1 MAHQRGVAGP
11 LLKGTTDMQF
21 ASHNNAASERKKVLP
36 LFIMIDAAGW
46 EILRNRPFLSAVAPH
61 RRRLETVFG
70 YSSACV
76 PSIVSGRW
84 PDEHR
89 HWCYF
94 VNAPESSPFRS
105 LSWLRWLPSS
115 LTGRRFVR
123 RMLTKFVKRK
133 LGFRGYFDLYNV
145 PFEHI
150 HRFDFTEKKSPLVAG
165 GMNDGENIFDQLE
178 RASVP
183 YFVNDPT
190 RPEDESQ
197 DALLA
202 HVAAAEIDFAF
213 VYWAGLDGLLHSV
226 GNQSPRIDEK
236 LAVYDRWI
244 TDVVAKAREHYD
256 EVQLFV
262 FSDHGMAN
270 CDELLDI
277 QAVLAETA
285 LKFGRDYTAVFD
297 STMARFWFHTSDAR
311 VIVENALAGVKE
323 GRILSNEELLRLRA
337 PTDGAWG
344 ELMFLVREGV
354 LICPSHMG
362 ERPIRAMHG
371 YHPDD
376 PQSAATLLTN
386 VPSIPTDITAIP
398 HIHRLMHECALRAHF
413 NNTTKHQTAH

>member
-1 MAHQRGVAGP
+1 MSAAHMPRILSTHTESA
-11 LLKGTTDMQF
+11 
-21 ASHNNAASERKKVLP
+21 RKRVLP

-46 EILRNRPFLSAVAPH
+46 EILRDRPFLGTLAPN

-94 VNAPESSPFRS
+94 IDSEQTSPFRG
-105 LSWLRWLPSS
+105 LSWLRWLPKA
-115 LTGRRFVR
+115 LTSRRIVR
-123 RMLTKFVKRK
+123 RLLTKFVKRS
-133 LGFRGYFDLYNV
+133 LGFQGYFDLYNI
-145 PFEHI
+145 PFQHI
-150 HRFDFTEKKSPLVAG
+150 HRFDFTEKKSPLAVG
-165 GMNDGENIFDQLE
+165 GMNDGENIFDQL
-178 RASVP
+178 AKLNIP

-190 RPEDESQ
+190 RPETESR

-202 HVAAAEIDFAF
+202 RIREANIDFAF
-213 VYWAGLDGLLHSV
+213 VYWAGLDGLLHAV
-226 GNQSPRIDEK
+226 GNDSPRIGEQ
-236 LAVYDRWI
+236 LAVYEKWI
-244 TDVVAKAREHYD
+244 AEVVGKARESYE

-270 CDELLDI
+270 CDEVLDL
-277 QAVLAETA
+277 QSVLAKLP

-297 STMARFWFHTSDAR
+297 STMARFWFKTPAAR
-311 VIVENALAGVKE
+311 PTIEAALATVKQ
-323 GRILSNEELLRLRA
+323 GRIVSEEELKQLRTPA
-337 PTDGAWG
+337 DGTWG

-371 YHPDD
+371 YHPDE

-386 VPSIPTDITAIP
+386 TAIPGDITAIP
-398 HIHRLMHECALRAHF
+398 HIHRLMHRHALGAHF
-413 NNTTKHQTAH
+413 QNNTKSQAA

>member
-1 MAHQRGVAGP
+1 
-11 LLKGTTDMQF
+11 MQITSLHSP
-21 ASHNNAASERKKVLP
+21 ASGKKKVLP

-46 EILRNRPFLSAVAPH
+46 EILRDRPFLGAVAPH

-94 VNAPESSPFRS
+94 INDPEASPFRG
-105 LSWLRWLPSS
+105 LSWLRWLPAAV
-115 LTGRRFVR
+115 TGRRFVR
-123 RMLTKFVKRK
+123 RMLTKVVKRH
-133 LGFRGYFDLYNV
+133 LGFQGYFDLYNV
-145 PFEHI
+145 PFNHI
-150 HRFDFTEKKSPLVAG
+150 HRFDFTEKTSPLVAG
-165 GMNDGENIFDQLE
+165 GMNSGENIFDQLE

-190 RPEDESQ
+190 RPEDESR

-202 HVAAAEIDFAF
+202 RIAKRDLDFAF

-226 GNQSPRIDEK
+226 GNQSPLIGEK
-236 LAVYDRWI
+236 LAVYEKWI
-244 TDVVAKAREHYD
+244 TQVVSKARDHYD

-277 QAVLAETA
+277 QAVLAKTP

-297 STMARFWFHTSDAR
+297 STMARFWFHTSEAR
-311 VIVENALAGVKE
+311 ATVERALADVKQ
-323 GRILSNEELLRLRA
+323 GRIMREDELSRLRT
-337 PTDGAWG
+337 PTDGTWG

-386 VPSIPTDITAIP
+386 VPAVSAEIKAIP
-398 HIHRLMHECALRAHF
+398 HIHRLMHEHAMSAHF
-413 NNTTKHQTAH
+413 HNTTKHQAA